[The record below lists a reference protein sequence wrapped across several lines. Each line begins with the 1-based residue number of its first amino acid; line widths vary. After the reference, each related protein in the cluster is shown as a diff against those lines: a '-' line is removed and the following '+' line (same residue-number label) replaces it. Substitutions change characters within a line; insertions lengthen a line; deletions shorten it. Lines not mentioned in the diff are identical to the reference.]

1 MRKSTKVHDAEVGIG
16 TGIVVH
22 RNQLMGMASQPVMAK
37 IVVAVGTTCTVA
49 LEGSRDGGV
58 TWVVIQ
64 TATYTLADTYYQH
77 SKLATQPRVRYHQ
90 WRLNIS
96 VNTGCTI
103 TGYIGKGSVED

>member
-1 MRKSTKVHDAEVGIG
+1 LRKSTKVHDAETGTG

-22 RNQLMGMASQPVMAK
+22 RNQLIGPASQPVMAK
-37 IVVAVGTTCTVA
+37 MVIAYGTTCTIA

-58 TWVVIQ
+58 TWTTIVQGV
-64 TATYTLADTYYQH
+64 YTTGSPKYLHAKD
-77 SKLATQPRVRYHQ
+77 ATQPRVRYHQ

-103 TGYIGKGSVED
+103 TAYIGKGAVEA